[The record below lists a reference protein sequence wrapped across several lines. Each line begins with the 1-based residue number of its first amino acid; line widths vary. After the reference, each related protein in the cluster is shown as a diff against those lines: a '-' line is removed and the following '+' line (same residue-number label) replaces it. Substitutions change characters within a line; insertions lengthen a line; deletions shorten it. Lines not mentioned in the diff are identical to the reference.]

1 MGKFR
6 EEMRKG
12 RAILHQKMGD
22 RANIFAYPFDEDDD
36 GNPVAPD
43 ISHIK
48 VRVHEK
54 FDALGDLK
62 GTNYKYA
69 EMEDNAPIAVFW
81 LNIPTGFKPERGM
94 AFVTEY
100 GRVYIIDSTFPA
112 DDQTQN
118 AKVNEVLGSRKAEF
132 PEYENE

>member
-1 MGKFR
+1 MSAFR

-12 RAILHQKMGD
+12 RAILHSRMGD

-36 GNPVAPD
+36 GDPIAPE
-43 ISHIK
+43 IAHIR

-54 FDALGDLK
+54 FMALGDLK
-62 GTNYKYA
+62 GTNYHYA

-81 LNIPTGFKPERGM
+81 LNTPPGFKPERGM

-100 GRVYIIDSTFPA
+100 GRVYKIDSTFPA

-118 AKVNEVLGSRKAEF
+118 AKVVEVLGSAKDEF